1 MKDLVTNTK
10 RFAEVLL
17 KITRMFPKILYPTK
31 CKNTL
36 QPNNGHLLMIIWD
49 YKENTLIHHFK
60 MFYCLSKYGIRG
72 EVGAI
77 TCFIGRTI
85 NLEMLS
91 LSAPTPKPQTQKFM
105 AFHT

>member
-1 MKDLVTNTK
+1 
-10 RFAEVLL
+10 
-17 KITRMFPKILYPTK
+17 
-31 CKNTL
+31 
-36 QPNNGHLLMIIWD
+36 MIIWD

-72 EVGAI
+72 GVGAI
-77 TCFIGRTI
+77 
-85 NLEMLS
+85 NLKKLP